1 MIGMPWVPNQRN
13 LVTFILADANGDE
26 VTGLDDAFTLVIG
39 KAGGALVAG
48 AGDKAEMGNGWYSY
62 LATVAE
68 ADTPGPVSL
77 SITGAGV
84 KQQNLEYVVL
94 ERTVTA
100 VPFTYTLTNSAT
112 LLPIEAAK
120 IQFCVSNDGSGVVW
134 TGYTDA
140 FGVAR
145 DAAGNLPRL
154 DPGTYYVFRT
164 KQGFTFSDPDIEVVD
179 G

>member
-1 MIGMPWVPNQRN
+1 MIVPWIPNQRN

-26 VTGLDDAFTLVIG
+26 VEGLGGTFTLVIA

-48 AGDKAEMGNGWYSY
+48 AGDKAEMGSGWYSY
-62 LATVAE
+62 LATAGE
-68 ADTPGPVSL
+68 ADTYGPVSI
-77 SITGAGV
+77 SATGPGV
-84 KQQNLEYVVL
+84 KKQNLEYTVQ

-100 VPFTYTLTNSAT
+100 VPFTYTLTNTLT
-112 LLPIEAAK
+112 LLPIEAVK
-120 IQFCVSNDGSGVVW
+120 IQICIINDGSGVVW

-154 DPGTYYVFRT
+154 DPGTYYIFRT
-164 KQGFTFSDPDIEVVD
+164 KQGFTFVDPDIEVVD
-179 G
+179 